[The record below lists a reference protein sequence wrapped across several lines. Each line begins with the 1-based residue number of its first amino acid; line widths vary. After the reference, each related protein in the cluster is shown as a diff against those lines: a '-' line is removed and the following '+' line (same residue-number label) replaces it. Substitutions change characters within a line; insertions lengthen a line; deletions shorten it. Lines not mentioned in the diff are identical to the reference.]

1 MKKILSLW
9 LIVFSVNL
17 WSQSCWFDVQV
28 KTPYFFITY
37 NETKQQP
44 TSAVYYVDSRDR
56 GIKRDGLD
64 FYTND
69 SIKTSDDDDYYNNVW
84 DKGHLVPAANFR
96 CTESGMKATFT
107 YLNCALQHQDLNR
120 KTWMYLENLERQIA
134 DTAEFVS
141 VHVYVVFSDNSLVL
155 PTGATVPDQ
164 FIKEIY
170 IGSKLYGK
178 WVFPNKKPVSNDP
191 KYYRVQ

>member
-1 MKKILSLW
+1 MKKFLVFYLF
-9 LIVFSVNL
+9 VFSLNL
-17 WSQSCWFDVQV
+17 WSQSYYDIQV

-37 NETKQQP
+37 NEKKEQP
-44 TSAVYYVDSRDR
+44 TSAVYYVNSRNC
-56 GIKRDGLD
+56 GVKRDGLD

-69 SIKTSDDDDYYNNVW
+69 SIKTSDNNDYYNNVW

-96 CTESGMKATFT
+96 CSESGMIASFT

-120 KTWMYLENLERQIA
+120 KTWMYLENLERRIA
-134 DTAEFVS
+134 DTAESVS
-141 VHVYVVFSDNSLVL
+141 VHVYVIFSDKSVVL
-155 PTGATVPDQ
+155 SSGATVPDQ

>member
-1 MKKILSLW
+1 MKKFLVFYLF
-9 LIVFSVNL
+9 VFSLNL
-17 WSQSCWFDVQV
+17 WSQSYYDIQV

-37 NETKQQP
+37 NEKKEQP
-44 TSAVYYVDSRDR
+44 TSAVYYVNSRDC
-56 GIKRDGLD
+56 GVKRDGLD

-69 SIKTSDDDDYYNNVW
+69 SIKTSDNNDYYNNVW

-96 CTESGMKATFT
+96 CSESGMIASFT

-120 KTWMYLENLERQIA
+120 KTWMYLENLERRIA
-134 DTAEFVS
+134 DTAESVS
-141 VHVYVVFSDNSLVL
+141 VHVYVIFSDKSVVL
-155 PTGATVPDQ
+155 SSGATVPDQ